1 VGITDKVLS
10 DHQARKGHGDTTWF
24 TQADLQRLGID
35 LPVMS
40 AMQTVQHTLRLRRA
54 ATLVETAGRLDSFSL
69 QDAGCGQNAP
79 VRWEPACSTSAPLN
93 PPTSRS

>member
-1 VGITDKVLS
+1 MGITEKVLS
-10 DHQARKGHGDTTWF
+10 DHQSRKGHGDTTWF

-54 ATLVETAGRLDSFSL
+54 TTLVETAGSVDGFSL
-69 QDAGCGQNAP
+69 RDAH
-79 VRWEPACSTSAPLN
+79 
-93 PPTSRS
+93 